1 MTRKSGRGKNVA
13 MNSSNARCERYRE
26 NQNPGNRDQ
35 ILKEMAYIKCKT
47 NKYVEVR
54 TCGNGTAE
62 LTGLVC
68 PYGNTTHTKLYFMD
82 ILEDDR
88 HQGR

>member
-1 MTRKSGRGKNVA
+1 MTRTSGRGKNVA

-35 ILKEMAYIKCKT
+35 IPKEMVYIRCKT

-54 TCGNGTAE
+54 PCGNGTAE

-68 PYGNTTHTKLYFMD
+68 PCGNNHEVVLYGY
-82 ILEDDR
+82 I
-88 HQGR
+88 GR